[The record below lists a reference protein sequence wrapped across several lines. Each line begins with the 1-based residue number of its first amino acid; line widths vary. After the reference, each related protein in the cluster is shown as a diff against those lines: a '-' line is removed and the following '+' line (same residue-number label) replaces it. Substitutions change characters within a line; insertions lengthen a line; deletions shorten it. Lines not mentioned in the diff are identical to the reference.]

1 MSWTQRLHQLGIQ
14 LPEPPKPVAAYI
26 PAIRVG
32 NLIYVSGQL
41 PLLEGQL
48 LFAGSVPEAVSIEQA
63 QAAARQC
70 LLNGLAAG
78 AAVVG
83 GPEFILGILQISGF
97 VQSASGFSMH
107 PQVING
113 ASEFALDLMG
123 DDGKHA
129 RIAVGVSSLPL
140 NAPVEISFVFR
151 TAGLVG

>member
-14 LPEPPKPVAAYI
+14 LPPPAKPVAAYI

-41 PLLEGQL
+41 PMLEGQL
-48 LFAGSVPEAVSIEQA
+48 LFRGTVPEVVSIEQA

-70 LLNGLAAG
+70 LLNGIAAA

-83 GPEFILGILQISGF
+83 GPEFLMGLIQVSGF
-97 VQSASGFSMH
+97 VQSHAGFTQH

-113 ASEFALDLMG
+113 ASELALDLMG
-123 DDGKHA
+123 DSGKHA

-140 NAPVEISFVFR
+140 DAPVEISFVFR
-151 TAGLVG
+151 TAG

>member
-1 MSWTQRLHQLGIQ
+1 MSWIKRLQQLGIQ
-14 LPEPPKPVAAYI
+14 LPQPPKPVAAYI

-32 NLIYVSGQL
+32 NLIHVSGQL
-41 PLLEGQL
+41 PLLEGKL
-48 LFAGSVPEAVSIEQA
+48 LFTGSVPEVVSVEQA

-70 LLNGLAAG
+70 LLNGLAAA

-83 GPEFILGILQISGF
+83 GPEFVMGLVQVSGY
-97 VQSASGFSMH
+97 VQSASGFAQQ

-113 ASEFALDLMG
+113 ASELALDLMG

-151 TAGLVG
+151 TAG